1 MPELVISDEQAIAH
15 LNLAPATEVD
25 EDLALKMAQAQAI
38 VYDYITDPDATWTV
52 DTVPEV
58 IRAAILLQLGELYVY
73 RGECH
78 RRQGEL
84 DPARRDLQTAVR
96 NSPERLSA
104 WINLA
109 LLDGE
114 PQAVDDAERRCRT
127 FAPLLMDELSD
138 CSATERLEGMLAAM
152 RGNRRS
158 TPVHMTYHLWGRL
171 WHRAAGGN

>member
-73 RGECH
+73 RGDDPDQKTREHGYLAPAIVGLLH
-78 RRQGEL
+78 RWR
-84 DPARRDLQTAVR
+84 DPA
-96 NSPERLSA
+96 
-104 WINLA
+104 LA
-109 LLDGE
+109 
-114 PQAVDDAERRCRT
+114 
-127 FAPLLMDELSD
+127 
-138 CSATERLEGMLAAM
+138 
-152 RGNRRS
+152 
-158 TPVHMTYHLWGRL
+158 
-171 WHRAAGGN
+171 